1 MNRRECLHMLQG
13 LGLWSLTSGLSLNS
27 DAVLKRTIPSSGE
40 QLPAVGLGT
49 WQTFDAGNSS
59 SERDPLK
66 EVLKNLIEKGGRVV
80 DSSPMYGRSQAV
92 VGELSTAA
100 KLNEKLFIA
109 TKVWTTGR
117 DSGIQQMNDAFELL
131 KRKNIDLL
139 QIHNLV
145 DWQTHIKTLR
155 AWKEEGRIKY
165 IGLTHYLDSMH
176 DTIAGIIS
184 KEKVDFIQV
193 NFNLLNRHAAERL
206 LPFAQE
212 KGVAVLINRP
222 FQEGAL
228 FNHVRE
234 KTLPVW
240 AVEFDCHNW
249 AQFFLKFILSH
260 PAVTCP
266 IPGTSNPLHMLENI
280 GAALG
285 KLPDEK
291 QRQEMIKVVS

>member
-1 MNRRECLHMLQG
+1 MNRRECIHTLNG

-49 WQTFDAGNSS
+49 WQTFDAGNSA

-66 EVLKNLIEKGGRVV
+66 DVLKNLIEKGGRVV
-80 DSSPMYGRSQAV
+80 DNSPMYGRSQGV

-131 KRKNIDLL
+131 KRKKIDLL

-145 DWQTHIKTLR
+145 DWQTHLKTLR
-155 AWKEEGRIKY
+155 ALKEEGKIKY

-176 DTIAGIIS
+176 DTLADIIS

-193 NFNLLNRHAAERL
+193 NYNLLNRHAAERL

-212 KGVAVLINRP
+212 KGVAVIINRP

-228 FNHVRE
+228 FDHVRE
-234 KTLPVW
+234 KKLPAW
-240 AVEFDCHNW
+240 AAEFDCHNW

-285 KLPDEK
+285 KLPDER
-291 QRQEMIKVVS
+291 QRQEMIKAVS